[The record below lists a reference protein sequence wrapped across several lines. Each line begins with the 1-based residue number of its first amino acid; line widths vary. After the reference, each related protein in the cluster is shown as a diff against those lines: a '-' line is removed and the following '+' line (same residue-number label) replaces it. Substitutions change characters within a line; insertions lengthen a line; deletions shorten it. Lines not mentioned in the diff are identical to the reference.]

1 MTAPHDRPTAH
12 ELLESVREWIERDL
26 IPSLEGRL
34 LFHSRVAMNV
44 LDIVSREIELGP
56 EQEAR
61 HAEVLSSFGVTS
73 DAELSALI
81 RNGNFDSDLTHMLEQ
96 LRPVVEDKVR
106 VANPRY
112 LR

>member
-1 MTAPHDRPTAH
+1 MTAPHDRPTAK

-26 IPSLEGRL
+26 MPAVDGRL

-44 LDIVSREIELGP
+44 LDIVAREIELGP
-56 EQEAR
+56 EQQER
-61 HAEVLSSFGVTS
+61 HAVMLSSFGVSS
-73 DAELSALI
+73 DAELSAQI
-81 RNGNFDSDLTHMLEQ
+81 REGKFDSNLGELLQT

>member
-1 MTAPHDRPTAH
+1 MTAPHDRPTAK

-26 IPSLEGRL
+26 MPAVDGRL

-44 LDIVSREIELGP
+44 LDIVAREIELGP
-56 EQEAR
+56 EQLER
-61 HAEVLSSFGVTS
+61 HELMLASFGVTS
-73 DAELSALI
+73 DAELGAQI
-81 RNGNFDSDLTHMLEQ
+81 REGQFDSQLVDLLQ
-96 LRPVVEDKVR
+96 KLRPVVEDKVR

>member
-1 MTAPHDRPTAH
+1 MTAPHDRPTAS
-12 ELLESVREWIERDL
+12 ELLEAVREWMERDL
-26 IPSLEGRL
+26 MPSLEGRL

-44 LDIVSREIELGP
+44 LDIVKREIEWGP
-56 EQEAR
+56 DQEAR
-61 HAEVLSSFGVTS
+61 HAEVLASFGVSS
-73 DAELSALI
+73 DAELGALI
-81 RNGNFDSDLTHMLEQ
+81 REGKFDDNLVGVLER